1 MSASHDTA
9 RTRPGP
15 VARHVDDELERW
27 TAAGLIDATT
37 ARAIRTFEFQRRATR
52 RRDPITTADSAAVP
66 ASPTRRVP
74 AVAEALGS
82 IGAVLAAVGVVLLV
96 RRSWADLSTIAR
108 LTIAGGA
115 TAALVLAGRH
125 VPVTTDTALARLR
138 SALWLAATAT
148 AGVLGWLVAD
158 DVFGLDD
165 GEITTAVVAFAVTS
179 ISVALWQGRDRPLQ
193 QATAI
198 GGGLVTVGTL
208 GTALAGAT
216 VGGVAL
222 LAAGAAVAAA
232 GVLMVGTAPALS
244 LGIGAFGALAGGFVV
259 VGDHTGLGLVLA
271 TATAATCVAL
281 AATHGA
287 AIGTRQR
294 TVLAV
299 AGVAGSVQAM
309 PQTIVW
315 FADEAGYVTGGVVWL
330 AGLAIV
336 AVGIR
341 RLVLA
346 PRLFEVLGA
355 VSMLVGAA
363 VVATQSV
370 GVATLAGVA
379 TAVGCIAVGT
389 LPGRVLM
396 SVVGSAGLLAFVPWT
411 IAHFFPGEGR
421 APLLIVVSGALIMAV
436 AVLMA
441 AQSTR
446 WRDELG
452 GPLQRRGVDVDA
464 DEGAS
469 EGLVEPR

>member
-74 AVAEALGS
+74 AVAEALGY

-165 GEITTAVVAFAVTS
+165 GEITTAVVALAVTS
-179 ISVALWQGRDRPLQ
+179 ISVTLWRGRDRPMQ
-193 QATAI
+193 QGTAI
-198 GGGLVTVGTL
+198 GGGLVAVGTL
-208 GTALAGAT
+208 ATALAGPT

-222 LAAGAAVAAA
+222 LATGAAVATA

-244 LGIGAFGALAGGFVV
+244 VGIGAFGALGGGLVVAG
-259 VGDHTGLGLVLA
+259 DRMGLGLVLA
-271 TATAATCVAL
+271 TTTSAACVAM
-281 AATHGA
+281 AVARGAVHGA
-287 AIGTRQR
+287 RQR
-294 TVLAV
+294 AVLAV

-309 PQTIVW
+309 PQTVVW
-315 FADEAGYVTGGVVWL
+315 FADEAGVATGGAVWL
-330 AGLAIV
+330 VGLAIG
-336 AVGIR
+336 AAGIR
-341 RLVLA
+341 RLVLT
-346 PRLFEVLGA
+346 PRLFEVLGGS
-355 VSMLVGAA
+355 SMLVGAA
-363 VVATQSV
+363 VVATGSI
-370 GVATLAGVA
+370 GLATLAGVA
-379 TAVGCIAVGT
+379 TAIGCIAVGM

-396 SVVGSAGLLAFVPWT
+396 SVVGSVGLLAFVPWA

-421 APLLIVVSGALIMAV
+421 APLLIVVSGALIVAV

-446 WRDELG
+446 WRDEVG
-452 GPLQRRGVDVDA
+452 GPLQR
-464 DEGAS
+464 
-469 EGLVEPR
+469 